1 MVAPGLIIEL
11 LQAEMQH
18 ALRTNAGRDRWGAGH
33 GRFFLDGFPRDL
45 DQAKAFE
52 AQVVWHVQATNG
64 RALTPHR
71 FAHPR

>member
-1 MVAPGLIIEL
+1 MVAPSLIIEL

-18 ALRTNAGRDRWGAGH
+18 ALRANAGRDGWGAGH

-52 AQVVWHVQATNG
+52 AQVDRH
-64 RALTPHR
+64 L
-71 FAHPR
+71 